1 MKEDQSSTD
10 AQLKHSTKRKALMEE
25 RISMKRYSTKQMALV
40 EERISSWTMNG
51 SVPILTFAGRGITS
65 LTPVAGLLPLPSPLN
80 QHGPGSD
87 LLQGN
92 MEEQFHFLRQT
103 SSNKDL
109 LVARLAEVLK
119 AQPTENLPVSTAISP
134 SGAICSP
141 LAGEIALLC
150 PQAFTPGSVLPPSLG
165 QYQKQIDDNAA
176 SFARDKTT
184 SNTEAPV
191 GITKSEEHDCG
202 QNIHQAAAMTP
213 ETNKTKEEQGSLD
226 PKVKMARKTMEDK
239 TPQELITSVKSGN
252 DERLCFCGQEDSGKM
267 VQCENP
273 ICAFGWC
280 HYNCVKVQRKPRRKP
295 WFCPKCRRESELEQS
310 KMSKK
315 WVLGSLLENV
325 KKREAAIMEEGCGI
339 ARLTEKEKW
348 EATKAEWL
356 RIAKEAN
363 EDQGSGLTQRKPT
376 ILKRLQSGVY
386 QPEKRLGRKNH
397 LLICSPQKSSSHD
410 DQTVNQHK
418 GILERVQ
425 GPKFFERIENG
436 PRMGYSPT
444 NICDSSPVKLKDWS
458 KVKEGM
464 DKLAALKRKE
474 KELKNKM
481 LKSFGAELKLK
492 DELVSVREEMTLI
505 MNKIL

>member
-51 SVPILTFAGRGITS
+51 SVPILTFAGITS
-65 LTPVAGLLPLPSPLN
+65 LTPVAGLLPLPFPRN

-92 MEEQFHFLRQT
+92 MREQGHFLRHT
-103 SSNKDL
+103 SSKKD
-109 LVARLAEVLK
+109 LVARLAEMLK
-119 AQPTENLPVSTAISP
+119 VQPMENLPVSSAISP

-141 LAGEIALLC
+141 LAKEIALLC
-150 PQAFTPGSVLPPSLG
+150 PQAFAPGSVLPPLLG
-165 QYQKQIDDNAA
+165 LNQKQSDDNAA
-176 SFARDKTT
+176 SLSREKTT
-184 SNTEAPV
+184 SNIEALV
-191 GITKSEEHDCG
+191 GITKLEEHDCV
-202 QNIHQAAAMTP
+202 
-213 ETNKTKEEQGSLD
+213 ETLDLFKTTHKGSLD
-226 PKVKMARKTMEDK
+226 PKVKKARKTMED
-239 TPQELITSVKSGN
+239 TTTQESIISVKSSN

-492 DELVSVREEMTLI
+492 DELVSVREEMTFI
-505 MNKIL
+505 MNQIL